1 MSSAVLIHLSYPWGF
16 RGPEF
21 RVVFN
26 KPKLHQSLINPQ
38 AFINNKYA
46 SKEIQSSKKKTV
58 GNGHP
63 KIHDPKS
70 NDQKW
75 PKEGG
80 GAEGGAEFA
89 VCALFA
95 DVDEILWQ
103 SSRGTWGDVS
113 CKPWLVP
120 PLGTDTSNGL
130 VENFG

>member
-1 MSSAVLIHLSYPWGF
+1 M
-16 RGPEF
+16 
-21 RVVFN
+21 
-26 KPKLHQSLINPQ
+26 HQKKYNP
-38 AFINNKYA
+38 A
-46 SKEIQSSKKKTV
+46 KKKLLGMAILRFMIQNQMTK
-58 GNGHP
+58 NGR
-63 KIHDPKS
+63 KR
-70 NDQKW
+70 
-75 PKEGG
+75 GG